1 LNIQFQKVIDG
12 LQHHAG
18 IADWGCWKDNG
29 KDLPKEFCP
38 YYDDEDNGEPSCGTK
53 LLTDV
58 ITLLKEYESALRTMV
73 YQYCTIDK
81 RFFENGCVRPDPD
94 QEVFFNRYM
103 SAGEEAFRVLGIK
116 NGEEV
121 PENWLRW

>member
-1 LNIQFQKVIDG
+1 MNKQFQKVIE
-12 LQHHAG
+12 
-18 IADWGCWKDNG
+18 
-29 KDLPKEFCP
+29 DLELLTREDLIEHEDIRSFGTSP
-38 YYDDEDNGEPSCGTK
+38 EDNYIINPSSVVQDT
-53 LLTDV
+53 
-58 ITLLKEYESALRTMV
+58 ITLLKEYDSALRTMV

-81 RFFENGCVRPDPD
+81 QFFENGCVRPDPD